1 MKRPR
6 CIGIVRLADGWM
18 IRCEA
23 IVHSDW
29 VIVSFIAFAVSSL
42 VRQTELTRVATSARS
57 LVVTT
62 SILLTTLGIDALM
75 GWMGLLWSQG
85 ICTGGADSPDSRTG
99 GGFTMGD

>member
-1 MKRPR
+1 
-6 CIGIVRLADGWM
+6 M

-57 LVVTT
+57 LVVAAG
-62 SILLTTLGIDALM
+62 ILLTTLGIGALM
-75 GWMGLLWSQG
+75 GWMGFTLVARKVCGGGSG
-85 ICTGGADSPDSRTG
+85 SFDSGAD
-99 GGFTMGD
+99 GGFGVGD